1 MSRLQI
7 SAKFSFVLQEDKL
20 FHKSTTFVLK
30 NLCTCVPSALWTSLS
45 ALAQCWPIFLTP
57 CIAEQIILQ
66 DDACRARKLWSC
78 DSILSK
84 LINCTKVY
92 YGISSGFC
100 RAVTATQRV
109 HGWRI
114 VEWSLDIDASC
125 EISGNLP
132 ANKQSRTNS
141 GLSTRVQ
148 EVGGWHH
155 HPYETLQMP
164 YDGEVTW
171 RVQAANQ

>member
-1 MSRLQI
+1 MDRI
-7 SAKFSFVLQEDKL
+7 
-20 FHKSTTFVLK
+20 
-30 NLCTCVPSALWTSLS
+30 
-45 ALAQCWPIFLTP
+45 P
-57 CIAEQIILQ
+57 CISGRG
-66 DDACRARKLWSC
+66 RA
-78 DSILSK
+78 
-84 LINCTKVY
+84 
-92 YGISSGFC
+92 
-100 RAVTATQRV
+100 ATATQRV

-114 VEWSLDIDASC
+114 VELPLDIEASC

-132 ANKQSRTNS
+132 TNKQLRTNS

-171 RVQAANQ
+171 RVQATNQRAWPPAKWVASGEDWSYG